1 MPLSTLEHDTLSKSF
16 AISKQLLADI
26 QPKLASL
33 NEIYNAAGTGVGS
46 TLTQAELDELPELSG
61 LQKTTVDDMMFAVA
75 GILTSLT
82 NAAAALNQMA
92 ARFL

>member
-61 LQKTTVDDMMFAVA
+61 LQKTTVDDALFAMS

-82 NAAAALNQMA
+82 NAQAALNQMA

>member
-1 MPLSTLEHDTLSKSF
+1 MMNQLERDTLAKMF
-16 AISKQLLADI
+16 AISKTLLADI

-46 TLTQAELDELPELSG
+46 TLTQGELDELPELSG
-61 LQKTTVDDMMFAVA
+61 LQKGTVDDSAFAMA
-75 GILTSLT
+75 GVLTSLT
-82 NAAAALNQMA
+82 NASAALNQMA

>member
-1 MPLSTLEHDTLSKSF
+1 MPLSQLEHDTLAKMF
-16 AISKQLLADI
+16 AVSKQLLADL
-26 QPKLASL
+26 QPRLSSL
-33 NEIYNAAGTGVGS
+33 NEVYNAAGTGVGS

-61 LQKTTVDDMMFAVA
+61 LQKTTVDDSAFAMA

-82 NAAAALNQMA
+82 NAQAALNQMA